1 MGLLEPNDITQVLA
15 PSSADRTAA
24 QFTAT
29 SSAEPRTICILALS
43 LIADDPRARRQA
55 EAFHRAGWKV
65 VAVGLPGA
73 KSPPPEWPILT
84 RHDPPTVPARSII
97 ERLPRQLLHALQ
109 YRLRLLAV
117 RVRPEVAQQI
127 YWSWSQNVLDIYECA
142 RRVNAAVW
150 LANDWNMLPIAARLA
165 RENGGVYSYDTHE
178 LAIEE
183 YAENPKWRLFQRS
196 MVSAIERRF
205 IGDAVV
211 ISAVSSGIAERL
223 DKFYQLSRPTL
234 TIRNTP
240 SFEEIP
246 FRPTR
251 RDRIQLL
258 YHGIVVPN
266 RGIEAAIDSV
276 PLWRPEFTLTIRGPE
291 NPAFSPALRERI
303 ANLGL
308 GHRVRLVPPVPMT
321 ALVREA
327 AAFDVGISFLPGNSR
342 NNEFALPNKFFE
354 YVMAGLALCASDR
367 PEMARLIQQYDLGVT
382 IAAVEP
388 KAIAVAI
395 NALDPDRID
404 RFKRNALAAARE
416 LCWERE
422 SERLVGA
429 YSAALAHAPRN
440 L

>member
-1 MGLLEPNDITQVLA
+1 M
-15 PSSADRTAA
+15 
-24 QFTAT
+24 
-29 SSAEPRTICILALS
+29 
-43 LIADDPRARRQA
+43 
-55 EAFHRAGWKV
+55 
-65 VAVGLPGA
+65 AVGLPGA

-97 ERLPRQLLHALQ
+97 ERLLHAL
-109 YRLRLLAV
+109 RLLGV

-165 RENGGVYSYDTHE
+165 REKGGVYSYDTHE

-291 NPAFSPALRERI
+291 NPAFSPALREQS
-303 ANLGL
+303 
-308 GHRVRLVPPVPMT
+308 P
-321 ALVREA
+321 
-327 AAFDVGISFLPGNSR
+327 
-342 NNEFALPNKFFE
+342 
-354 YVMAGLALCASDR
+354 
-367 PEMARLIQQYDLGVT
+367 
-382 IAAVEP
+382 
-388 KAIAVAI
+388 
-395 NALDPDRID
+395 ALDWGTGYGWCRPFR
-404 RFKRNALAAARE
+404 
-416 LCWERE
+416 
-422 SERLVGA
+422 
-429 YSAALAHAPRN
+429 
-440 L
+440 